1 MFYILSFLYQVQN
14 YDLSNK
20 TKIEVE
26 YEVNGKCNAVITFM
40 KGYDIY
46 RITAEFEGKGFKL
59 LDINSAK
66 LIPTRRKPLPTPLT
80 IEGDCSGKI
89 LKVDFK

>member
-1 MFYILSFLYQVQN
+1 MLYILSFLYQVQN

-20 TKIEVE
+20 SKIEVE
-26 YEVNGKCNAVITFM
+26 YEVDGKCNAVITFM

-46 RITAEFEGKGFKL
+46 KINTEFDGKGLKL
-59 LDINSAK
+59 LDVNSAK
-66 LIPTRRKPLPTPLT
+66 LVPTRRKPIPIPLT
-80 IEGDCSGKI
+80 IEGDCIGKI